1 VTGAARVIEAV
12 AAVLVDRPE
21 AVEVH
26 EVVEQNATRVT
37 IACDPDDI
45 GKLIGRQGRTV
56 AAIRTLAELS
66 NDEEE
71 RRVLIDFLD

>member
-1 VTGAARVIEAV
+1 MTGAARVIEVV
-12 AAVLVDRPE
+12 ASVLVDRPE
-21 AVEVH
+21 AIEVH
-26 EVVEQNATRVT
+26 EAVEQNALRVT
-37 IACDPDDI
+37 IACAPDDI

>member
-1 VTGAARVIEAV
+1 MTGAARVIEVV
-12 AAVLVDRPE
+12 ASVLVDRPE
-21 AVEVH
+21 AIEID
-26 EVVEQNATRVT
+26 EDVEQNATRVT
-37 IACDPDDI
+37 IACAPDDI

-66 NDEEE
+66 NDEED

>member
-1 VTGAARVIEAV
+1 MTGAARVIEVV
-12 AAVLVDRPE
+12 ASVLVDRPE
-21 AVEVH
+21 AIEVH
-26 EVVEQNATRVT
+26 ETVEQSAMRVT
-37 IACDPDDI
+37 IACAPDDI

-66 NDEEE
+66 IGEEE